1 MSRLS
6 VYIMLG
12 YVIVCAVTKKTPSL
26 VIDNRII
33 VEMFCYVTII
43 IIESTRFN
51 CQFYLRSSLRYSM
64 IDTPPDIGNDDI
76 VTLQQLLRVICT
88 VSMYNTSLYIR

>member
-12 YVIVCAVTKKTPSL
+12 YVIVCAGTKKSPSL
-26 VIDNRII
+26 FIDNRVI

-64 IDTPPDIGNDDI
+64 IDTLPDIGNDDI
-76 VTLQQLLRVICT
+76 VT
-88 VSMYNTSLYIR
+88 

>member
-12 YVIVCAVTKKTPSL
+12 YVIVCAGTKNNPSL
-26 VIDNRII
+26 FIDNRII
-33 VEMFCYVTII
+33 VEIFCYVTII

-64 IDTPPDIGNDDI
+64 IDTLPDIGNDDI
-76 VTLQQLLRVICT
+76 VTLQQLLHVVCT
-88 VSMYNTSLYIR
+88 VSMYNTTLYIR

>member
-12 YVIVCAVTKKTPSL
+12 YVIVCAVTKKNPSL
-26 VIDNRII
+26 FIDNRII
-33 VEMFCYVTII
+33 VEMFCYVTI

-64 IDTPPDIGNDDI
+64 IDTLPDIGNDDI
-76 VTLQQLLRVICT
+76 VT
-88 VSMYNTSLYIR
+88 